1 MASETKAEQKRDAS
15 GMQDAPQA
23 PEWLLQWR
31 EAGHKWDTVDQTAA
45 KVEAQRRLQ
54 DALEQSRVAL
64 VASSK
69 VALVAGWAAAA
80 WAVELATAAALE
92 RSAAELRA
100 GRWREAL
107 AVRGQIARQL
117 RALEQAGVAVQPAD
131 RPPVAQVAAV
141 VEALAGLLPWLTA
154 GADGMHTGC
163 ATQDRSQEGAK

>member
-15 GMQDAPQA
+15 GMQDAPQP

-69 VALVAGWAAAA
+69 VALVAGWTAAA

-92 RSAAELRA
+92 QAAAELLECA
-100 GRWREAL
+100 CFFCEGKGR
-107 AVRGQIARQL
+107 G
-117 RALEQAGVAVQPAD
+117 
-131 RPPVAQVAAV
+131 
-141 VEALAGLLPWLTA
+141 
-154 GADGMHTGC
+154 
-163 ATQDRSQEGAK
+163 